1 MRHLDAAEPQLDD
14 RAKLWTCSEA
24 LEQARTYDG
33 PSGVEALLAHAER
46 MVDELGLTR
55 SRQILREM
63 GRYQP
68 RCVRP
73 RTRARQPRPVRR
85 ARSRARA
92 PSGDP
97 DDPEPAGGRRL
108 PDPVADHLRMEV
120 TA

>member
-73 RTRARQPRPVRR
+73 RTRARQPRPCVALEAGLALQAATLTIPSRR
-85 ARSRARA
+85 EA
-92 PSGDP
+92 GDS
-97 DDPEPAGGRRL
+97 L
-108 PDPVADHLRMEV
+108 IL
-120 TA
+120 